1 MIFIKNPY
9 PKKQVKKQN
18 PSKKRWFFRPRARSE
33 RGQEVL
39 AGHRV
44 VYPWPEKL
52 GLQLVEKSPS
62 NAEFKFM
69 FRTSRANYPL

>member
-1 MIFIKNPY
+1 MLRFVEKTRSSSSR
-9 PKKQVKKQN
+9 K
-18 PSKKRWFFRPRARSE
+18 RSE

-39 AGHRV
+39 AGRRV

-62 NAEFKFM
+62 NAEFKQPAM
-69 FRTSRANYPL
+69 PAKHLVQLSLQRKPNRHQ